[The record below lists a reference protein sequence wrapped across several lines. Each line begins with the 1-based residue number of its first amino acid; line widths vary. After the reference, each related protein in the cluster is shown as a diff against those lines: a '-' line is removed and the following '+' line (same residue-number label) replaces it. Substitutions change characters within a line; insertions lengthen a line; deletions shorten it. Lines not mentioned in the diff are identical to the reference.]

1 MSSAPYS
8 SRRKFPDEDQTTEKT
23 GLSATGTS
31 IAFRLIPGLCLAFE
45 ATRVSAYLRETR
57 SQSDECKGKLVIDG
71 SRNQTRQHDQLLLL
85 TRVVQR
91 AEINADDDLNNGLE
105 IETPGKN
112 GETFGLTA
120 TINRNAKYN
129 VMTKNFGVTPFSENK
144 PPYSNVG
151 KLNRKAANLEQQAHH

>member
-1 MSSAPYS
+1 MLGFRSN
-8 SRRKFPDEDQTTEKT
+8 K
-23 GLSATGTS
+23 GLG
-31 IAFRLIPGLCLAFE
+31 
-45 ATRVSAYLRETR
+45 VSKRNEV
-57 SQSDECKGKLVIDG
+57 SNECKGKLVIDG

-91 AEINADDDLNNGLE
+91 AKIHADDDLNDVLE
-105 IETPGKN
+105 TETPEKS

-151 KLNRKAANLEQQAHH
+151 KLNWQPMEQQAHH

>member
-1 MSSAPYS
+1 MLGFRSNKGLGVSKRNEVS
-8 SRRKFPDEDQTTEKT
+8 NED
-23 GLSATGTS
+23 
-31 IAFRLIPGLCLAFE
+31 
-45 ATRVSAYLRETR
+45 
-57 SQSDECKGKLVIDG
+57 KGKLVIDG

-91 AEINADDDLNNGLE
+91 AKINADDDLNNGLE
-105 IETPGKN
+105 IETSGKS

-151 KLNRKAANLEQQAHH
+151 KLNGSQFGAASSPLVQLICLEVTRTREWQRRRVAL